1 MKDRMTAI
9 ALTLIMAPVIV
20 LLNFIAYYLL
30 IPKKYRRFYDGFG
43 HAEKLNHFF
52 SYNVLP
58 YFLVVSLVYILVN
71 LQGVIVEYL
80 EIAPY
85 YKLAEFIF
93 SMEGNTVSSFQTIMS
108 PALTYFSAFIY
119 LFGFS
124 FLLIFTFV
132 VLVCT
137 GKVPVLQ
144 EYSIAVVLAYMIAFP
159 FYILTPVRVTGY
171 TLPTVVPLLYELN
184 PVISEG
190 LRSVDPYLDNC
201 FPSLHAA
208 LSIIA
213 MLLIVFRTDLK
224 ELKVVVVI
232 LALLIQFTIFYLGI
246 HWIIDF
252 IGGTLLAGLCYFV
265 ATRYR
270 EKIVQK
276 VAMICNPRKEKM
288 MK

>member
-1 MKDRMTAI
+1 MTAI
-9 ALTLIMAPVIV
+9 ALMTVMVPVVIMLN
-20 LLNFIAYYLL
+20 LLAYYFLV
-30 IPKKYRRFYDGFG
+30 PKKYRNLYDSS
-43 HAEKLNHFF
+43 AISDKLGNFF
-52 SYNVLP
+52 SYSVLP
-58 YFLVVSLVYILVN
+58 YFLIVSFIYLLVKS
-71 LQGVIVEYL
+71 QGVIAESL
-80 EIAPY
+80 DITPY

-93 SMEGNTVSSFQTIMS
+93 TMEGNTVSSFQTIMS

-137 GKVPVLQ
+137 GKVAVLQ
-144 EYSIAVVLAYMIAFP
+144 EYSIAVVLAYLIAFP
-159 FYILTPVRVTGY
+159 FYILTPVKVTGY
-171 TLPTVVPLLYELN
+171 TLPTVTPLLYELN

-190 LRSVDPYLDNC
+190 LRSVDPYFDNC

-213 MLLIVFRTDLK
+213 MMLIVFRTDLK
-224 ELKVVVVI
+224 QLKVVAVI

-252 IGGTLLAGLCYFV
+252 VGGILLAGLCYYV

-270 EKIVQK
+270 ERIVGK
-276 VAMICNPRKEKM
+276 MSELLEPMEKKMIK
-288 MK
+288 

>member
-1 MKDRMTAI
+1 MTAI
-9 ALTLIMAPVIV
+9 ALTLIMAPAII
-20 LLNFIAYYLL
+20 LLNFIAYY
-30 IPKKYRRFYDGFG
+30 IFVPKKYRRSYDSFVFS
-43 HAEKLNHFF
+43 EKLNHFF

-58 YFLVVSLVYILVN
+58 YFLMVSLVYVLVN
-71 LQGVIVEYL
+71 SQELFVEYL
-80 EIAPY
+80 DITPY

-144 EYSIAVVLAYMIAFP
+144 EYSIAVVLAYLIAFP

-171 TLPTVVPLLYELN
+171 TLPTVIPLLYELN
-184 PVISEG
+184 PVISQG

-232 LALLIQFTIFYLGI
+232 LAILIQFTIFYLGI

-252 IGGTLLAGLCYFV
+252 IGGVLLAGLCYFV

-276 VAMICNPRKEKM
+276 VAVVCNSRKEKA

>member
-1 MKDRMTAI
+1 MI
-9 ALTLIMAPVIV
+9 
-20 LLNFIAYYLL
+20 
-30 IPKKYRRFYDGFG
+30 
-43 HAEKLNHFF
+43 
-52 SYNVLP
+52 
-58 YFLVVSLVYILVN
+58 SLVYMLVKS
-71 LQGVIVEYL
+71 QGI
-80 EIAPY
+80 IAESLNITPY

-93 SMEGNTVSSFQTIMS
+93 SIEGNTVSSFQTIMS

-137 GKVPVLQ
+137 GKISVLQ
-144 EYSIAVVLAYMIAFP
+144 EYSIAVVMAYLIAFP
-159 FYILTPVRVTGY
+159 FYIFTPVKVTGY

-190 LRSVDPYLDNC
+190 LRSVDPYFDNC

-224 ELKVVVVI
+224 ELKIVVVI

-252 IGGTLLAGLCYFV
+252 IGGILLAGLCYYV

-270 EKIVQK
+270 EKIVGK
-276 VAMICNPRKEKM
+276 ATVLFANTEKRKL
-288 MK
+288 